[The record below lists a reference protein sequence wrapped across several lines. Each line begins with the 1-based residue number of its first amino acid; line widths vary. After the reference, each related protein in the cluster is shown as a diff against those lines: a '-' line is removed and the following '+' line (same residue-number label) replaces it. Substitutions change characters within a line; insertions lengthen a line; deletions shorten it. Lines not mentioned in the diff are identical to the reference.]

1 VLLVTVP
8 FGRPLTRRQALRA
21 GALAA
26 AAGALRVPSPALA
39 ARRPAL
45 FELDLA
51 GESAGARAASAGWR
65 TTRVLRAPRRFDL
78 IGLRW
83 ADGAHAEAQVRARR
97 SGGPW
102 TPWATLH
109 PTGDHGPD
117 EGIAPA
123 GTDPAFVGA
132 ADEFQLRLR
141 GEPAGLKA
149 RFVRALPTA
158 TLAGRVTRR
167 LRARGRDSARNSAR
181 ASARTQAPG
190 IAPAMISRS
199 EWGADSVPPRAAPD
213 YGSVQMAFVHHT
225 VNANDYQPE
234 DSAGIVLG
242 IARYH
247 RDSNGW
253 NDIGYNFLV
262 DKYGQIFEGRAGGI
276 DQPVIGAQ
284 AQGYNSVSTGVAC
297 LGTFS
302 SVVQTDAGLDAL
314 ARIIGWKLSLHG
326 VPVQGQVTVISAGGA
341 TNRHPA
347 GTSVTLER
355 ISGHR
360 DGDST
365 SCPGDALYAQL
376 ADLRARAGRYAV
388 AASGLTTR
396 TSLRS
401 VRAHRT
407 IDVSGSLRFADG
419 TSPGGMPLSIE
430 FQAAGSAWTQVATAG
445 CAPDGGWRA
454 TVTPPTSGTFRAVF
468 PGDAT
473 RAPIA
478 SKPVRV
484 DVIPRM
490 SMTLGKSRIKLGKQV
505 TMTGTVDPA
514 QLVQCVLERSV
525 GRRWVT
531 ERARNLAVVGGT
543 YGLKLRPRRRGVYRV
558 TVISGTTKRRRR
570 LVVR

>member
-1 VLLVTVP
+1 LLPNDVLLVTVP
-8 FGRPLTRRQALRA
+8 FRRTLTRREALRL
-21 GALAA
+21 GALAT
-26 AAGALRVPSPALA
+26 AAGALRAPSPAQALA
-39 ARRPAL
+39 GRRPAL

-51 GESAGARAASAGWR
+51 GEAGASAAAAGWR

-83 ADGAHAEAQVRARR
+83 ADGSHAEAQVRARR
-97 SGGPW
+97 RGGEW
-102 TPWATLH
+102 TPWVGLH

-117 EGIAPA
+117 EGTPPA
-123 GTDPAFVGA
+123 GTDPAFTGP
-132 ADEFQLRLR
+132 ADQFQLRLR
-141 GEPAGLKA
+141 GNPAGLRA

-158 TLAGRVTRR
+158 TLAGRATRR
-167 LRARGRDSARNSAR
+167 LRARARITAR
-181 ASARTQAPG
+181 RQVAGVAPTMITRT
-190 IAPAMISRS
+190 
-199 EWGADSVPPRAAPD
+199 EWGADSVPPRADPD

-225 VNANDYQPE
+225 VNANDYAPE

-297 LGTFS
+297 LGTFE
-302 SVVQTDAGLDAL
+302 SVAQTEAGMDAL

-326 VPVQGQVTVISAGGA
+326 VPVDGQITVISAGGP

-347 GTSVTLER
+347 GTAVTFER

-365 SCPGDALYAQL
+365 SCPGSALYGQL

-388 AASGLTTR
+388 ASSGLTTR
-396 TSLRS
+396 TSYRR

-407 IDVSGSLRFADG
+407 VDLSGQLRFADG
-419 TSPGGMPLSIE
+419 SSPGGVPLSIE
-430 FQAAGSAWTQVATAG
+430 FQAAGSAWTPVASAG
-445 CAPDGGWRA
+445 CSPEGGWVT
-454 TVTPPTSGTFRAVF
+454 TVTPPTSGTWRAVYA
-468 PGDAT
+468 GDAS
-473 RAPIA
+473 RGRVE

-490 SMTLGKSRIKLGKQV
+490 TVALDRAKMRAGKRV
-505 TMTGTVDPA
+505 TVTGTVDPA
-514 QLVQCVLERSV
+514 QLVQCVVERRS
-525 GRRWVT
+525 GRRWLTV
-531 ERARNLAVVGGT
+531 RSRNLDVLDGT
-543 YGLKLRPRRRGVYRV
+543 YGLRVRLTRRGIYRI

-570 LVVR
+570 LRVR